1 MPNSIFILDA
11 FALIGFFKD
20 ERGVADVVDDLFRR
34 AHHGDVQLVAATV
47 NVGELYYK
55 TAREFGEQRARDV
68 LAQFED
74 YAVEVIPVDWPL
86 AYAGAIIKGV
96 HRISYADC
104 IAAALAQ
111 RLNATLVTGD
121 DDFQQI
127 ADLKIEWLPK

>member
-1 MPNSIFILDA
+1 MPNSVFVLDA

-20 ERGVADVVDDLFRR
+20 EPGVADVMDDLFRR

-47 NVGELYYK
+47 NAGELYYK
-55 TAREFGEQRARDV
+55 TVREFGSHRARDL

-74 YAVEVIPVDWPL
+74 YAVQVIPVDWSL
-86 AYAGAIIKGV
+86 AFAGALIKSV

-111 RLNATLVTGD
+111 RLDATLVTGD
-121 DDFQQI
+121 DGFRQI
-127 ADLKIEWLPK
+127 SDLKIQWLPK